1 MMLSETLPRGGTATF
16 HVLESTGGARD
27 QWLALL
33 ASWPGR
39 EVFAHPGYLDLFAQ
53 PGDRPLC
60 AVYRCPEGR
69 VIHPLVLRDLRA
81 LRFWGPDREAVY
93 DTVSPPYGYGGPF
106 VDGLGDRS
114 VLLAGFFREY
124 ERWARSQHV
133 VSEYLT
139 CSPKAEAPD
148 PYPGALTVRAPVVV
162 RDLPS
167 SPEEIW
173 WDYEGAIRT
182 KVRAAQRAGV
192 TVEFDPCGARA
203 ADFLEVYGETVRRQ
217 GIPSPYWVSP
227 AFLDA
232 LHAALPGEYV
242 YGHAVLDGRVVA
254 SELVLVSGDSTLF
267 FRGGARPEGRSA
279 RSNHLLRHCIIEW
292 SQQRGKRF
300 YLMGGGITAGDSL
313 YRYKIQFAP
322 RGARPLH
329 VGTWILDHDRYA
341 RLVAARRARE
351 QVLGN
356 VWEPTPDYFPAYR
369 APSVS

>member
-1 MMLSETLPRGGTATF
+1 MMLDDTLTRGGTATF
-16 HVLESTGGARD
+16 HVLESAGSARD

-39 EVFAHPGYLDLFAQ
+39 EVFAHPGYLGLYAQ
-53 PGDRPLC
+53 PGDRPVC
-60 AVYRCPEGR
+60 AVYRCPEGQ

-81 LRFWGPDREAVY
+81 TPFWGPDREEAY

-106 VDGLGDRS
+106 VDGPGDRS
-114 VLLAGFFREY
+114 VLMARFFREY

-148 PYPGALTVRAPVVV
+148 PYPGELTVRAPGVV
-162 RDLPS
+162 RVLS

-173 WDYEGAIRT
+173 RDYEGAIRT

-203 ADFLEVYGETVRRQ
+203 ADFLEVWADTIRRQ
-217 GIPSPYWVSP
+217 GVPSRYWVSP
-227 AFLDA
+227 AFLEG
-232 LHAALPGEYV
+232 LHAALPGDYV
-242 YGHAVLDGRVVA
+242 YGHALLDGRVVA
-254 SELVLVSGDSTLF
+254 SELVLISGDSTFF
-267 FRGGARPEGRSA
+267 FRGGACAEGRSA
-279 RSNHLLRHCIIEW
+279 RSNHLLRHRIILW
-292 SQQRGKRF
+292 SQERGKRF
-300 YLMGGGITAGDSL
+300 YLMGAGITPGDSL
-313 YRYKIQFAP
+313 YHYKLQFAP

-329 VGTWILDHDRYA
+329 VGKWILDHDRYA
-341 RLVAARRARE
+341 QLVTARRAHE
-351 QVLGN
+351 QARGKA
-356 VWEPTPDYFPAYR
+356 WEPPPDYFPAYR